1 MATVDEDEI
10 VNYEDD
16 EEENQE
22 AAGGDSKE
30 IKK

>member
-22 AAGGDSKE
+22 TTADNKE

>member
-22 AAGGDSKE
+22 TTGDNKE